1 MGPSAIPLYTLVEA
15 GYDTFIPDDRFVASA
30 ASADGGRRDDAV
42 RKMDGDEPV
51 TEPRHPTVKKNLSI
65 TALCLLAGSP
75 VLLGC
80 GKGERVAPDAP
91 ESPVGNRAPVAVEAI
106 PPAFVG
112 GGGAD
117 VAVSPY
123 FRDPDG
129 DTLTFTAEWEH
140 DQSPLGVSPLG
151 TFVEIVPGS
160 PGGRAVSVTAADP
173 SGLTAEQVFDI
184 GIPPPPTLPP
194 LINPNR
200 PRPIKSILPTQLRVG
215 ERTTINLADYFY
227 LPWPRAWRITSSSP
241 AVVATSVSGDTLTLE
256 GTGLGPTQVLATVT
270 EIGVPHGL
278 SGSQEFDVV
287 VVSPTAPPNNWPVPF
302 VCPRDKLIPWHTT
315 LLHDVSAYFTEP
327 DGDPLTYT
335 ARSEDPVIVV
345 ASISGSILTLWGRGV
360 STGTHVA
367 VTAHDPGG
375 LFADVSFQV
384 RRAGSQATGRRPCRF
399 EQDP

>member
-1 MGPSAIPLYTLVEA
+1 MEQPRRPRNVE
-15 GYDTFIPDDRFVASA
+15 ISI
-30 ASADGGRRDDAV
+30 S
-42 RKMDGDEPV
+42 GDEIILEGKGLAGALV
-51 TEPRHPTVKKNLSI
+51 TPNCAIRRQVRRKRS
-65 TALCLLAGSP
+65 TAAICLLAGSP
-75 VLLGC
+75 FSLGC
-80 GKGERVAPDAP
+80 GKSERIAPDPP
-91 ESPVGNRAPVAVEAI
+91 ESPAGNRAPIAVGAI

-112 GGGAD
+112 GRGAD

-129 DTLTFTAEWEH
+129 DTLTFTAEWEY
-140 DQSPLGVSPLG
+140 DGSPLGVSPLG

-160 PGGRAVSVTAADP
+160 PGGRSGGVTVTAADP
-173 SGLTAEQVFDI
+173 SGLTAEQVFAM
-184 GIPPPPTLPP
+184 GIPPPPPLPP
-194 LINPNR
+194 LTNPTL
-200 PRPIKSILPTQLRVG
+200 PRPIRSIPPTRLRLG
-215 ERTTINLADYFY
+215 ERTTLDLADYFY
-227 LPWPRAWRITSSSP
+227 LPWRRAWRITSSAP

-256 GTGLGPTQVLATVT
+256 GTGPGPTRVLAEVT
-270 EIGVPHGL
+270 ETGGPYGA

-287 VVSPTAPPNNWPVPF
+287 VVSPAAPPNSWPVPF
-302 VCPRDKLIPWHTT
+302 VCARDKLIPWHTT

-375 LFADVSFQV
+375 LFADVSFHV
-384 RRAGSQATGRRPCRF
+384 RRAGSQAIDRRSCRY